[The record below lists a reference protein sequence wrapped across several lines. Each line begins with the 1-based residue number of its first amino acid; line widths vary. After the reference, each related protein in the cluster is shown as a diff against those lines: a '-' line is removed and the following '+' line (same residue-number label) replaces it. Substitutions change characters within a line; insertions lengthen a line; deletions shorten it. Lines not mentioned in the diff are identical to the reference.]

1 MITEAVGLQNRVLQ
15 YFHVIQLMN
24 AFWKKKKL
32 KLNSLIADAAASIK
46 RITSLD

>member
-24 AFWKKKKL
+24 AFWKKKTETKL
-32 KLNSLIADAAASIK
+32 PNS
-46 RITSLD
+46 